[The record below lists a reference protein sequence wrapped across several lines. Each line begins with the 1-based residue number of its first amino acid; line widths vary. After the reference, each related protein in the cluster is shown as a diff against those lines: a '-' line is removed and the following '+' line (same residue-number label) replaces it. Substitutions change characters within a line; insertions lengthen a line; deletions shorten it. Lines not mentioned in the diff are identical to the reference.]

1 MNEKDE
7 IGVSMKFRV
16 NDVDIFCKGANWI
29 PMDAMPGRFSEKRYR
44 QLLGDVQST
53 QRLVEPQRLVDE
65 EQEVFGQDLPLEQVL
80 PRHAFDAVVVLRR
93 RHSESQR
100 G

>member
-1 MNEKDE
+1 MN
-7 IGVSMKFRV
+7 
-16 NDVDIFCKGANWI
+16 AI
-29 PMDAMPGRFSEKRYR
+29 PSTHPAVPSEVELGR